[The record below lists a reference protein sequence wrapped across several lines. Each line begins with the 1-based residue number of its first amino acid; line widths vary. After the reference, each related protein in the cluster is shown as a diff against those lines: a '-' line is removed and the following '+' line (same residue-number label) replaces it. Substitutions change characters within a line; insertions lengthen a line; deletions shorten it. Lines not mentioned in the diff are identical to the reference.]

1 MFFIYN
7 LCPIPIRSG
16 GIKHVSSYLISV
28 VISAVNA
35 SSDTIANS
43 VEPVACSRP
52 NIYRESSIFV
62 IKYKICF
69 VFFSFSF
76 NKLLSFYLF
85 RTP

>member
-52 NIYRESSIFV
+52 NI
-62 IKYKICF
+62 
-69 VFFSFSF
+69 
-76 NKLLSFYLF
+76 
-85 RTP
+85 